1 MEKRVMKSSKLL
13 IATVVALSIAGCNRS
28 PKVDTVRE
36 EVLSRDMVTPEIEVT
51 HSGCSLLSKAI
62 GRDCKVVRIDS
73 SATAVSNGGS
83 NWNRETALR
92 VACDTA
98 LANVSHWMGQ
108 RVTSERVTRTTAN
121 NTENSSSIEKQ
132 NNTTDGNSE
141 SAARSNDNDSKRE
154 LSNLIRVQSQ
164 RFLKGWKPV
173 YDGSPVVGAQEVK
186 CVQRWDLRD
195 EEFLRQVSFYNGN

>member
-1 MEKRVMKSSKLL
+1 MEKRIMRKSIVL
-13 IATVVALSIAGCNRS
+13 IAVALAIAGCNRS

-36 EVLSRDMVTPEIEVT
+36 EVLSKDMVTPEIEVT
-51 HSGCSLLSKAI
+51 HTGCSFLSKAI

-92 VACDTA
+92 VACDNA

-108 RVTSERVTRTTAN
+108 RVTSERNTRTAVS
-121 NTENSSSIEKQ
+121 NTESSNSQENQS
-132 NNTTDGNSE
+132 
-141 SAARSNDNDSKRE
+141 SAAEGNTEQSTRANDNASKRE
-154 LSNLIRVQSQ
+154 LTNLVRVQSQ

-186 CVQRWDLRD
+186 CTQRWDIRD
-195 EEFLRQVSFYNGN
+195 EEFLRQVSYYNGN

>member
-1 MEKRVMKSSKLL
+1 MKSKLL
-13 IATVVALSIAGCNRS
+13 IATFVALSIAGCNRS

-36 EVLSRDMVTPEIEVT
+36 EVLSKDMVTPEIEVT
-51 HSGCSLLSKAI
+51 HTGCGLLSKAI

-73 SATAVSNGGS
+73 SATAISNGGS

-108 RVTSERVTRTTAN
+108 RITSERTNRTAVSN
-121 NTENSSSIEKQ
+121 SELSNSEEKQSSSV
-132 NNTTDGNSE
+132 GLNSE
-141 SAARSNDNDSKRE
+141 AANRSNDNVSKRE
-154 LSNLIRVQSQ
+154 LTNIVRVQSQ

-186 CVQRWDLRD
+186 CTQRWDIRD
-195 EEFLRQVSFYNGN
+195 EEFLRQVSYYNVN

>member
-1 MEKRVMKSSKLL
+1 MKKSLVL
-13 IATVVALSIAGCNRS
+13 VVVALAIAGCNRS

-36 EVLSRDMVTPEIEVT
+36 EVLSKDMVTPEIEVT
-51 HSGCSLLSKAI
+51 HTGCGFFSKAV

-73 SATAVSNGGS
+73 TATAVSNGGS

-108 RVTSERVTRTTAN
+108 RVTSERNTRTAVSN
-121 NTENSSSIEKQ
+121 NELSSSAEKQ
-132 NNTTDGNSE
+132 ATIREGNSE
-141 SAARSNDNDSKRE
+141 ESNRSNDNASKRE
-154 LSNLIRVQSQ
+154 LTNLVRVQSQ

-173 YDGSPVVGAQEVK
+173 TDGSPVVGAQEVK
-186 CVQRWDLRD
+186 CTQRWDIRD
-195 EEFLRQVSFYNGN
+195 EEFLRQISNYNGN

>member
-1 MEKRVMKSSKLL
+1 MKFKFL
-13 IATVVALSIAGCNRS
+13 IATFVALSLAGCNRS

-36 EVLSRDMVTPEIEVT
+36 EVLSKDMVTPEIEVT
-51 HSGCSLLSKAI
+51 HTGCGLLSKAI

-73 SATAVSNGGS
+73 SATAISNGGS

-92 VACDTA
+92 VACDAA

-108 RVTSERVTRTTAN
+108 RITSERTNRTAVSN
-121 NTENSSSIEKQ
+121 SELSNSEEKQSSSV
-132 NNTTDGNSE
+132 GLNSE
-141 SAARSNDNDSKRE
+141 AANRSNDNVSKRE
-154 LSNLIRVQSQ
+154 LTNIVRVQSQ

-186 CVQRWDLRD
+186 CTQRWDIRD
-195 EEFLRQVSFYNGN
+195 EEFLRQVSYYNVN

>member
-1 MEKRVMKSSKLL
+1 MEKRFMKKSIVLV
-13 IATVVALSIAGCNRS
+13 AVALAIAGCNRS
-28 PKVDTVRE
+28 PKVDQVRD
-36 EVLSRDMVTPEIEVT
+36 EVLNRDMVTPEIEVVHT
-51 HSGCSLLSKAI
+51 GCGFGSKLI

-92 VACDTA
+92 VACDNA

-108 RVTSERVTRTTAN
+108 RVTSERNTRTAVS
-121 NTENSSSIEKQ
+121 NTEASNSLEAQSSVVD
-132 NNTTDGNSE
+132 NNSQQ
-141 SAARSNDNDSKRE
+141 AKRSNDNASKRE
-154 LSNLIRVQSQ
+154 LTNLVRVQSQ

-186 CVQRWDLRD
+186 CTQRWELRD
-195 EEFLRQVSFYNGN
+195 EEFLRQVSYYNGN

>member
-1 MEKRVMKSSKLL
+1 MKKSLVL
-13 IATVVALSIAGCNRS
+13 VAVALAIAGCNRS

-36 EVLSRDMVTPEIEVT
+36 EVLSKDMVTPEIEVT
-51 HSGCSLLSKAI
+51 HSGCGFLSKAV

-73 SATAVSNGGS
+73 TATAVSNGGS

-108 RVTSERVTRTTAN
+108 RVSSDRNTKTTVN
-121 NTENSSSIEKQ
+121 NTEVSASTEKQ
-132 NNTTDGNSE
+132 ASVSEGNSE
-141 SAARSNDNDSKRE
+141 ESNRANDNASKRE
-154 LSNLIRVQSQ
+154 ITTLVRVQSQ

-173 YDGSPVVGAQEVK
+173 TDGSPVVGAQEVK
-186 CVQRWDLRD
+186 CTQRWDIRD
-195 EEFLRQVSFYNGN
+195 EEFLRQVSYYNVN